1 MGQPDLAPPVLCR
14 VYTETVRSA
23 RFIFDEP
30 TNMEAAGITVDPD
43 IPVQT
48 VLSEENSVTVVFA
61 TLLQPGMEIVL
72 RGEAKDAQGNST
84 FFIARFYGFNP
95 NPARLVINEFITRGS
110 DTHPDLVELKVLQAG
125 SLAGICFCH
134 GTRDN
139 YAYRYVFP
147 ACNVAEG
154 DLILLHTRPQGISSE
169 QDELADITASGG
181 LDASPN
187 ARDFWLAGGPG
198 LSGNNGVVAV
208 YEQPAGNLMD
218 VVIYTNRTSASD
230 TAYRGFGSKDLMS
243 QADQLCEERA
253 WVFSGDMPAPEDAVT
268 IELSTATRS
277 ICRTSTGAD
286 TDSKADWHIV
296 PTRGSTFGGINS
308 DAVYTP

>member
-1 MGQPDLAPPVLCR
+1 MGQPDLAPPALCR
-14 VYTETVRSA
+14 VYAETIQSA

-30 TNMEAAGITVDPD
+30 AQMEASGISVDPD

-48 VLSEENSVTVVFA
+48 VISEENTVTVVFSSP
-61 TLLQPGMEIVL
+61 LQPGREHVM
-72 RGEAKDAQGNST
+72 RGEAKDPHGNSS

-110 DTHPDLVELKVLQAG
+110 DTHPDIIELKALQAG

-134 GTRDN
+134 GTRDD
-139 YAYRYVFP
+139 YACRYVFP
-147 ACNVAEG
+147 ACQVAAA
-154 DLILLHTRPQGISSE
+154 DLILLHTKPQGISTE

-181 LDASPN
+181 LDASPD

-230 TAYRGFGSKDLMS
+230 AAYRGFGSQSLMS
-243 QADQLCEERA
+243 QADQLSGERA
-253 WVFSGDMPAPEDAVT
+253 WIFSGDMPAPEDAVF
-268 IELSTATRS
+268 IELSTTTRS
-277 ICRTSTGAD
+277 ICRAAAGAD

-296 PTRGSTFGGINS
+296 PTRGSTFGGVNS